1 MRTIV
6 IGDIHGC
13 CDLLCRLLESV
24 SPAED
29 DRLIFLG
36 DLFDR
41 GPSSFEV
48 FETIRNLER
57 RFQENFILLRGNHE
71 DYLLQEDLS
80 PELRFVWE
88 QVGRPATVESFRSH
102 GWDME
107 DTIPW
112 LESHCRLFYRED
124 RFQCVHAGIRK
135 EPIETNDT
143 HTLLHDHH
151 IVLKNQYRGKLT
163 ITGHIALDMPMW
175 FPGNDNPQIL
185 PLYKKV
191 PLPDHGVICI
201 DTGCGKGGLLTA
213 MIIENDSF
221 LLYSV

>member
-24 SPAED
+24 SPMED

-112 LESHCRLFYRED
+112 LESHCRLFYREE

>member
-1 MRTIV
+1 M
-6 IGDIHGC
+6 
-13 CDLLCRLLESV
+13 
-24 SPAED
+24 ED

-48 FETIRNLER
+48 FETVRNLER

-112 LESHCRLFYRED
+112 LESHCRLFYMEE

-163 ITGHIALDMPMW
+163 ITGHIALDMPTW
-175 FPGNDNPQIL
+175 FPGNANPQIL